1 MKHPLIFLLAG
12 FGLLSCVEGL
22 TWNFRRDYYLPTD
35 EYNENAVMKD
45 PPTEGGRLQLISIA
59 EKGLSNITKPFTVS
73 MGQTTLIL
81 SSNQYKGDDTRVLD
95 EVDWIRC
102 YYDELSGTVLTT
114 MHAHTDSYLQS
125 LSTTALKVIDANGME
140 LIHDNFPDSYDSLI
154 QQATVQVTYTTSRK
168 GYKELIVHLHNYG
181 NNSVTINKVSLLSGI
196 LDSTI
201 QPILLEANNH
211 EVLLFD
217 VSSFDMGPTSIWTI
231 TLTLDDGT
239 MTSYGGRLI
248 KEYYPIE
255 DWPKS
260 DQMPYPIEECNP
272 DNFNILY
279 DELYIDTHFY
289 KHKTCGTDTDQ
300 LVFDAAV
307 TSQDSDKPFFLFPSE
322 SFWTEEVEDVPPNS
336 AASAILASALADEID
351 SSYEN
356 AWDMWFRVLKQEE
369 NTAAADSGPYPT
381 YTGGHFNT
389 FNGAFAGG
397 SDIQGMDYYVAGCA
411 PHATAF
417 MQVMRIQGAY
427 DYLYNSRQ
435 NMKPLPTWGYSQ
447 AFCIDCWENYALNG
461 NELVTQM
468 ASVVS
473 AGGKGIMLFQSD
485 VRSKTDD
492 KRGNE
497 DAWNQAGE
505 FLASVS
511 FLRDYLRVSDVEGG
525 KLTTSANPD
534 HEAIVNVL
542 GGPET
547 SIVMFMNIN
556 ANGYSDVT
564 CYVPGSGGRHWDW
577 KEVNVKETT
586 IEMTQNLI
594 NLAKNAGKTPS
605 EYFEIGEVAK
615 GKFKDSPKDVE
626 MIINDDGS
634 YTLKNMKLGI
644 SGTVVRTFLL
654 RVK

>member
-1 MKHPLIFLLAG
+1 
-12 FGLLSCVEGL
+12 
-22 TWNFRRDYYLPTD
+22 
-35 EYNENAVMKD
+35 
-45 PPTEGGRLQLISIA
+45 
-59 EKGLSNITKPFTVS
+59 
-73 MGQTTLIL
+73 
-81 SSNQYKGDDTRVLD
+81 
-95 EVDWIRC
+95 
-102 YYDELSGTVLTT
+102 
-114 MHAHTDSYLQS
+114 
-125 LSTTALKVIDANGME
+125 
-140 LIHDNFPDSYDSLI
+140 
-154 QQATVQVTYTTSRK
+154 
-168 GYKELIVHLHNYG
+168 
-181 NNSVTINKVSLLSGI
+181 
-196 LDSTI
+196 
-201 QPILLEANNH
+201 
-211 EVLLFD
+211 
-217 VSSFDMGPTSIWTI
+217 
-231 TLTLDDGT
+231 
-239 MTSYGGRLI
+239 
-248 KEYYPIE
+248 
-255 DWPKS
+255 
-260 DQMPYPIEECNP
+260 
-272 DNFNILY
+272 
-279 DELYIDTHFY
+279 
-289 KHKTCGTDTDQ
+289 
-300 LVFDAAV
+300 
-307 TSQDSDKPFFLFPSE
+307 
-322 SFWTEEVEDVPPNS
+322 
-336 AASAILASALADEID
+336 
-351 SSYEN
+351 
-356 AWDMWFRVLKQEE
+356 
-369 NTAAADSGPYPT
+369 
-381 YTGGHFNT
+381 
-389 FNGAFAGG
+389 
-397 SDIQGMDYYVAGCA
+397 
-411 PHATAF
+411 
-417 MQVMRIQGAY
+417 
-427 DYLYNSRQ
+427 
-435 NMKPLPTWGYSQ
+435 
-447 AFCIDCWENYALNG
+447 
-461 NELVTQM
+461 M

-497 DAWNQAGE
+497 DAWNQAGD

-626 MIINDDGS
+626 MMINDDGS